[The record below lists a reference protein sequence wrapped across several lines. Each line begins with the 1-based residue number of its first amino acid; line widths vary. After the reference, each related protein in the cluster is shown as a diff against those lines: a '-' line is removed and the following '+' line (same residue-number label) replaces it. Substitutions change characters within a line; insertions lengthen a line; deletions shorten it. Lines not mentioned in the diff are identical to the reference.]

1 MAFYI
6 YILQCADHTYYVGCT
21 SNIEKR
27 LHQHNHTKKGARY
40 TKMRR
45 PLILKYQ
52 ETFTTLLAARRRERE
67 IKKWKKE
74 KKEMLFLTS

>member
-45 PLILKYQ
+45 PLILKYH